1 MAAIAAAA
9 FRTSR
14 TGGLLHARALR
25 PQKERRNTTMKVVR
39 FNGSRIGVSD
49 GRKVVDVSGLCGAGD
64 GDWPPVSMNRLIRDF
79 GALRAQL
86 ESMLASEP
94 GVPMHSVRLETP
106 VPWPNKLM
114 AYPVNYHDHAKEM
127 ASRGLANVQGY
138 FLKSNSSLVGPADA
152 IELPA
157 LSGRE
162 IHHEC
167 EIALVIGKQCRDI
180 PAEQAMEH
188 VFGFACLLDMTVRG
202 KEERVFRKSYDSF
215 TPVGPWIVTA
225 DEVPDPANIGMKL
238 WVNDELRQQANTR
251 DLIVDMP
258 QMVAIASSAS
268 TLYPG
273 DLIATGT
280 PAGVGPVRDGDVVTI
295 EVEHVGR
302 MALRVVQGTRGANIV
317 FDKPYEF
324 VRAQ

>member
-1 MAAIAAAA
+1 
-9 FRTSR
+9 
-14 TGGLLHARALR
+14 
-25 PQKERRNTTMKVVR
+25 MKLIR
-39 FNGSRIGVSD
+39 FNGGRIGIVEND
-49 GRKVVDVSGLCGAGD
+49 RVVDVTEAAGID
-64 GDWPPVSMNRLIRDF
+64 PAAWPPTGICRVIRDF
-79 GALRAQL
+79 EQLRPVFAAQAGRGA
-86 ESMLASEP
+86 SVPLAS
-94 GVPMHSVRLETP
+94 VKLETP

-127 ASRGLANVQGY
+127 ASRGLANIQGY
-138 FLKSNSSLVGPADA
+138 FLKSNSSLSGPADP

-157 LSGRE
+157 LPGRE

-167 EIALVIGKQCRDI
+167 EIALVIGKEGRQI
-180 PAEQAMEH
+180 PKERALEH

-202 KEERVFRKSYDSF
+202 KEERVFRKSYDTF

-225 DEVPDPANIGMKL
+225 DEVPDPGNMNMKL

-258 QMVAIASSAS
+258 SMVSIASSAS

-302 MALRVVQGTRGANIV
+302 MAIRVVQGDRGANVV
-317 FDKPYEF
+317 FEKPYEF
-324 VRAQ
+324 VRAT

>member
-1 MAAIAAAA
+1 
-9 FRTSR
+9 
-14 TGGLLHARALR
+14 
-25 PQKERRNTTMKVVR
+25 MKLVR
-39 FNGSRIGVSD
+39 FNEGRIGIVD
-49 GRKVVDVSGLCGAGD
+49 AGRVFDVTEVVGVDPLA
-64 GDWPPVSMNRLIRDF
+64 WPPTGICRVIRDF
-79 GALRAQL
+79 DRLRPEIEKGIAR
-86 ESMLASEP
+86 
-94 GVPMHSVRLETP
+94 GVPAPLDSVRLQTP

-138 FLKSNSSLVGPADA
+138 FLKSNSSLSGPLDRM
-152 IELPA
+152 ELPA
-157 LSGRE
+157 LPGRE

-167 EIALVIGKQCRDI
+167 EIALVIGREGREI
-180 PAEQAMEH
+180 APERALEH
-188 VFGFACLLDMTVRG
+188 VFGYACLLDMTIRG
-202 KEERVFRKSYDSF
+202 KEERVFRKSYDTF

-225 DEVPDPANIGMKL
+225 DEIPDPANIDMKL
-238 WVNDELRQQANTR
+238 WVNGELRQQANTR
-251 DLIVDMP
+251 DLIVSIP

-280 PAGVGPVRDGDVVTI
+280 PAGVGPVRDGDVITI
-295 EVEHVGR
+295 EVERVGR
-302 MALRVVQGTRGANIV
+302 MDIPVVQGTRGANLV

>member
-1 MAAIAAAA
+1 MKLLR
-9 FRTSR
+9 FD
-14 TGGLLHARALR
+14 GGRVGVTDG
-25 PQKERRNTTMKVVR
+25 QK
-39 FNGSRIGVSD
+39 I
-49 GRKVVDVSGLCGAGD
+49 VDASALCGASTTE
-64 GDWPPVSMNRLIRDF
+64 WPPVAMNRLIRDF
-79 GALRAQL
+79 EELKPRLAR
-86 ESMLASEP
+86 MLAEEP
-94 GVPMHSVRLETP
+94 GIPIAQAHLETP

-127 ASRGLANVQGY
+127 ATTGLASVQGY
-138 FLKSNSSLVGPADA
+138 FLKSNSSLSGASDA

-157 LSGRE
+157 LTGRE

-167 EIALVIGKQCRDI
+167 EIALVIGKQCRDV
-180 PAEQAMEH
+180 PVDQAMQH

-202 KEERVFRKSYDSF
+202 KEERVFRKSYDTF

-225 DEVPDPANIGMKL
+225 DEVPDVGNIDMKL
-238 WVNDELRQQANTR
+238 WVNDELRQAANTR

-258 QMVAIASSAS
+258 SMVSIASSAS

-295 EVEHVGR
+295 EVAHVGR
-302 MALRVVQGTRGANIV
+302 MSVRVVQGTRGANVV
-317 FDKPYEF
+317 FSKPYEF
-324 VRAQ
+324 VRAT

>member
-1 MAAIAAAA
+1 
-9 FRTSR
+9 
-14 TGGLLHARALR
+14 
-25 PQKERRNTTMKVVR
+25 MKIVR
-39 FNGSRIGVSD
+39 FNGASVGVSD
-49 GRKVVDVSGLCGAGD
+49 GRKVVDVSALCGATAS
-64 GDWPPVSMNRLIRDF
+64 DWPPVAMNRLIRDF
-79 GALRAQL
+79 DALRPRMERL
-86 ESMLASEP
+86 LDTET
-94 GVPMHSVRLETP
+94 GVPIDRVRLETP

-127 ASRGLANVQGY
+127 ASHGLANVQGY
-138 FLKSNSSLVGPADA
+138 FLKANSSLCGPADA
-152 IELPA
+152 VELPA
-157 LSGRE
+157 LAGRE

-167 EIALVIGKQCRDI
+167 EIALVIGKPGRQIAPER
-180 PAEQAMEH
+180 ALEH

-202 KEERVFRKSYDSF
+202 KEERVFRKSYDTF

-225 DEVPDPANIGMKL
+225 DEVPDPGNMNMKL

-280 PAGVGPVRDGDVVTI
+280 PAGVGRVRGGDLITI

-302 MALRVVQGTRGANIV
+302 MTVRVVQGERGANIV
-317 FDKPYEF
+317 FDQPYEF

>member
-1 MAAIAAAA
+1 
-9 FRTSR
+9 
-14 TGGLLHARALR
+14 
-25 PQKERRNTTMKVVR
+25 
-39 FNGSRIGVSD
+39 
-49 GRKVVDVSGLCGAGD
+49 
-64 GDWPPVSMNRLIRDF
+64 MNRLIRDF
-79 GALRAQL
+79 DALKPRLTAL
-86 ESMLASEP
+86 LANEP
-94 GVPMHSVRLETP
+94 GVPIGSVRLETP

-127 ASRGLANVQGY
+127 ASRGLASVQGY
-138 FLKSNSSLVGPADA
+138 FLKSSSSLSGAADA
-152 IELPA
+152 IELPK
-157 LSGRE
+157 LPGRE

-180 PAEQAMEH
+180 PVERAMAH

-202 KEERVFRKSYDSF
+202 KEERVFRKSYDTF

-225 DEVPDPANIGMKL
+225 DEVPDVANIDMKL

-258 QMVAIASSAS
+258 NMVSIASSAS

-280 PAGVGPVRDGDVVTI
+280 PAGVGKVVDGDVVTI
-295 EVEHVGR
+295 EVAHIGR
-302 MALRVVQGTRGANIV
+302 MAVRVVQGTRGANIV
-317 FDKPYEF
+317 FEKPYEF

>member
-1 MAAIAAAA
+1 
-9 FRTSR
+9 
-14 TGGLLHARALR
+14 
-25 PQKERRNTTMKVVR
+25 MKVLR
-39 FNGSRIGVSD
+39 FDGWHVGVSD
-49 GRKVVDVSGLCGAGD
+49 GRKVVDVSDLCGAGE
-64 GDWPPVSMNRLIRDF
+64 GDWPPVAMNRLIRDF
-79 GALRAQL
+79 ASLRPRL
-86 ESMLASEP
+86 ESLLERQP
-94 GVPMHSVRLETP
+94 GVPIERVRLETP

-114 AYPVNYHDHAKEM
+114 AYPVNYHDHATEM

-138 FLKSNSSLVGPADA
+138 FLKSSSSLVGPADVV
-152 IELPA
+152 ELPA
-157 LSGRE
+157 LPGRE

-167 EIALVIGKQCRDI
+167 EIALVIGRQGREI
-180 PAEQAMEH
+180 PAERAMDH

-225 DEVPDPANIGMKL
+225 DEVPDPANVNMRL
-238 WVNDELRQQANTR
+238 WVNEELRQQANTR
-251 DLIVDMP
+251 DLIVDIP
-258 QMVAIASSAS
+258 QMVVIASSAS

-280 PAGVGPVRDGDVVTI
+280 PAGVGRVRDGDVVTI

-302 MALRVVQGTRGANIV
+302 MSLRVVQGTKGANVV
-317 FDKPYEF
+317 FEKPYEF